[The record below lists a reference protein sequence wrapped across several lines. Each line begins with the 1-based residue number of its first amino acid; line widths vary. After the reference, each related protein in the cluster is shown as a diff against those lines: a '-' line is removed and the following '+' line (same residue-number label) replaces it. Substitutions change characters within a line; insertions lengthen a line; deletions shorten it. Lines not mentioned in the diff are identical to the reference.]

1 MILLK
6 MKVLHIL
13 KTEPDETAQKIIE
26 EHKKG
31 NEVTVIE
38 LYKKNIQYEDIIV
51 LIEKSDRII
60 AW

>member
-1 MILLK
+1 

-13 KTEPDETAQKIIE
+13 KDEPGETTEKIIA

-38 LYKKNIQYEDIIV
+38 LYKKNRQYEEIID
-51 LIEKSDRII
+51 LIEKSDKVIT
-60 AW
+60 W

>member
-1 MILLK
+1 